1 MYTYMHA
8 CYVTSKYTNDTT
20 GYVQACIYLYTYTR
34 AVVVLTPCHP
44 TRPARISAH
53 GLWSRATTRR
63 GWRRCTPV
71 GKSGRAL
78 IRPGPLGAK

>member
-1 MYTYMHA
+1 MR
-8 CYVTSKYTNDTT
+8 NQD
-20 GYVQACIYLYTYTR
+20 
-34 AVVVLTPCHP
+34 AVVDKQVNHP
-44 TRPARISAH
+44 TRPARITAH

-78 IRPGPLGAK
+78 IRPGPLGAL

>member
-1 MYTYMHA
+1 MHA
-8 CYVTSKYTNDTT
+8 CYEHLNTPTTQRGTFKHAYTH
-20 GYVQACIYLYTYTR
+20 LYTYTR

-44 TRPARISAH
+44 TRPARITAH